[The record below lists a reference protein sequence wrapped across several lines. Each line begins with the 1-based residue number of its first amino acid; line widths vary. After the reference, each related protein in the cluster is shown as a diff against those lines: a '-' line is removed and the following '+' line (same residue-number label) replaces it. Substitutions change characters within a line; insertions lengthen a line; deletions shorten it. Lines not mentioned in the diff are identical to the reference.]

1 MIALVVKATFILA
14 AAFCAAA
21 GLRRGS
27 SALRHFIWTAALAA
41 ILLLPFAR
49 WAPQPAP
56 VAAPAIVVA
65 AIGETATP
73 ATPATPAA
81 PSRSLPWLAILYG
94 TGAALAAARFLA
106 GSWRTSRMARRGTA
120 TTLGADLDVHV
131 LFSADTPMP
140 LAWGILRP
148 LILLPE
154 SATEWPADRLRSVLL
169 HETMHHRRRDL
180 LAQAV
185 AQLACCAYWFHPLAW
200 LALSRQR
207 AEREHACD
215 DAVLRQG
222 VPAHDYAEHLVEAAR
237 SAAAARPRWADAP
250 AMAEA
255 SGLER
260 RVVAVLD
267 GHANRRPLN
276 GLAAFAVAIAFALI
290 LTPLAVVTL
299 RAQATAGISG
309 LVEDPSGSRVPGA
322 RVTARNLDTG
332 GIDETTADSTG
343 EYRFPNLASGRYEIQ
358 ISSRGFALL
367 KLSTTLVSG
376 AAARVDGHL
385 AIGNVTESLKV
396 HASRTV
402 AAPSPQ
408 TAAAPR
414 RIPVGGNVQ
423 AMRLV
428 RQVRPEYP
436 PELRAAG
443 VEGTVVLQAV
453 ISKEGAPLEL
463 RVLSTTDAR
472 LNQAALDAVTKWRY
486 TPTLLNG
493 MPVETLTT
501 ISIEFQLDQ

>member
-27 SALRHFIWTAALAA
+27 AALRHFIWTAALAA
-41 ILLLPFAR
+41 ILVLPFAR

-56 VAAPAIVVA
+56 ISAPAIVVA
-65 AIGETATP
+65 AVGEAAATTS
-73 ATPATPAA
+73 TP
-81 PSRSLPWLAILYG
+81 PSPSPSLPWLAILYG
-94 TGAALAAARFLA
+94 TGVALAATRFLA
-106 GSWRTSRMARRGTA
+106 GSWRTSWMARRGTPSS
-120 TTLGADLDVHV
+120 LGANLNVTV
-131 LFSADTPMP
+131 LLSAETPMP
-140 LAWGILRP
+140 LACGILRP
-148 LILLPE
+148 LILLPQ
-154 SATEWPADRLRSVLL
+154 SATQWPADRLRSVLL
-169 HETMHHRRRDL
+169 HEAMHHQRRDL
-180 LAQAV
+180 LAQAI
-185 AQLACCAYWFHPLAW
+185 AQFACCAYWFHPLAW
-200 LALSRQR
+200 LALARQR

-215 DAVLRQG
+215 DAVLRHG

-260 RVVAVLD
+260 RVVAVLN
-267 GHANRRPLN
+267 GRANRRPLT
-276 GLAAFAVAIAFALI
+276 AAAVVAVAMAFAMLLA
-290 LTPLAVVTL
+290 PLSVITL
-299 RAQATAGISG
+299 RAQSAAGISG
-309 LVEDPSGSRVPGA
+309 VVEDPSGGRVPNA

-376 AAARVDGHL
+376 AAARADGHL

-402 AAPSPQ
+402 PAPAPQ

-423 AMRLV
+423 SMRLV